1 MSDES
6 DDKPDD
12 QNGGVSRPKGFD
24 ISKLEVEMSD
34 EERAAA
40 DERLREQF
48 KELSEGSAIMKD
60 ALRGIG
66 GVGALQDAMASMNSF
81 QDAIKASGINSIQ
94 DQVRDAMSGLAASGI
109 QDHMSALTGAG
120 MDHLRAEREAMEEA
134 RKAALGGLPEG
145 YMDSLTGASGAAAL
159 AASGL
164 QDRMRGLGLGEDS
177 SFSRIAAGIAEQQSV
192 LDQMHQDRLEVA
204 PAFRDIHIPENPLI
218 ETNKR
223 LERIERRFDQI
234 SQVAETSAQTATE
247 LQLAAAEFLKD
258 FKEAASKN
266 DEAAADAIQL
276 GKRAMWAA
284 IVIPFLVFGAQF
296 AANAFMPNPQAE
308 ALQQTITGLQ
318 AEIDAMQA
326 ADAAQT
332 ERLIDA
338 IAASDEATAAAILEG
353 LRALQAAAASAAEL
367 PSE

>member
-12 QNGGVSRPKGFD
+12 DNDGESRPKGFD
-24 ISKLEVEMSD
+24 ISKLGVEMSD

-48 KELSEGSAIMKD
+48 KELAEGSAIMKD
-60 ALRGIG
+60 AFRGIG
-66 GVGALQDAMASMNSF
+66 GVSALQEAMGSVNSL
-81 QDAIKASGINSIQ
+81 QDAIKASGIGSIQ
-94 DQVRDAMSGLAASGI
+94 DQVRDAMSGLAISGI
-109 QDHMSALTGAG
+109 QDHLSGLSGAG
-120 MDHLRAEREAMEEA
+120 VDRFMAEQAAMEEA
-134 RKAALGGLPEG
+134 RKNALGVLPEG
-145 YMDSLTGASGAAAL
+145 YMDSLTGATGAAAL
-159 AASGL
+159 AASVL

-177 SFSRIAAGIAEQQSV
+177 SFSRIAAGIAEQQSI
-192 LDQMHQDRLEVA
+192 LDQMHQDRLDVS
-204 PAFRDIHIPENPLI
+204 PALHEIRLPENPLI

-234 SQVAETSAQTATE
+234 SHVAETSAQTATE

-266 DEAAADAIQL
+266 DEAAADAIRL
-276 GKRAMWAA
+276 GKVAVWAA
-284 IVIPFLVFGAQF
+284 ILIPFLVFGVQI
-296 AANAFMPNPQAE
+296 AANAFMPNREAE
-308 ALQQTITGLQ
+308 ALQQTVTGLQ
-318 AEIDAMQA
+318 TEIDAMQA
-326 ADAAQT
+326 ANAAQT

-353 LRALQAAAASAAEL
+353 LRALQAPDAADTTD
-367 PSE
+367 